1 MMSGVHLTIVRF
13 FKNDICW
20 RESPFNPK
28 VNRPKVR
35 KLDLNSLK
43 SVLEPMSEL
52 PFRQTKND
60 TFFVLISKK
69 YWILFLKDYL

>member
-13 FKNDICW
+13 FKKILKNKNCL

-35 KLDLNSLK
+35 NLDLNSLK

-52 PFRQTKND
+52 PF
-60 TFFVLISKK
+60 KK
-69 YWILFLKDYL
+69 FQAEEKRYLFW